1 MSELILALELLTLLC
16 AARAQWERV
25 QADAA
30 QAQREHVARCMADA
44 FSRGVDDD
52 HQCDVCHRVAP
63 IREVIA
69 LHDDAALC
77 CLACAEIIR
86 PRGAPC
92 A

>member
-1 MSELILALELLTLLC
+1 MPELILALELLTLLC

-25 QADAA
+25 RTDEDATLNA
-30 QAQREHVARCMADA
+30 LLNGDGRCDWCGGHATQWT
-44 FSRGVDDD
+44 V
-52 HQCDVCHRVAP
+52 V
-63 IREVIA
+63 
-69 LHDDAALC
+69 DAALY